1 MTDDLARR
9 NRRVGLL
16 SAAAAGAMVGLAF
29 ASVPLYDLF
38 CRVTG
43 FGGTT
48 QVAAKAPD
56 QPGER
61 IITVRFNGDTA
72 KGLPWAFRPEQIS
85 MQVRVGEEHMAFYK
99 AVNRSGRTV
108 TGTATFN
115 VQPDQ
120 AGVYFQKIA
129 CFCFT
134 EQTLAP
140 GQEVDMPV
148 SFFVDPAIAD
158 DPAMARV
165 NTITLSYTF
174 FEAPAKPNR
183 VSALADPAAKSGI
196 SRE

>member
-1 MTDDLARR
+1 MDTLARR
-9 NRRVGLL
+9 NRRVGLM
-16 SAAAAGAMVGLAF
+16 AATAAGAMVGLAF
-29 ASVPLYDLF
+29 ASVPLYDMF
-38 CRVTG
+38 CRLTG

-56 QPGER
+56 KPGDR
-61 IITVRFNGDTA
+61 VVTIRFNGDTA
-72 KGLPWAFRPEQIS
+72 QGLPWGFRPERVE
-85 MQVRVGEEHMAFYK
+85 MKVRVGEEHLAFYK

-108 TGTATFN
+108 TGTATYN

-120 AGVYFQKIA
+120 AGIYFQKIA

-134 EQTLAP
+134 EQTLEP
-140 GQEVDMPV
+140 GQSVDMPV
-148 SFFVDPAIAD
+148 SFFVDPAMAD

-174 FEAPAKPNR
+174 FEAPAKPSR
-183 VSALADPAAKSGI
+183 VSAVVDAPSKTSI

>member
-1 MTDDLARR
+1 MDDLARR
-9 NRRVGLL
+9 NRRVGLM
-16 SAAAAGAMVGLAF
+16 ATAAAGAMVGLAF

-38 CRVTG
+38 CRMTG

-48 QVAAKAPD
+48 QVAAKAPEK
-56 QPGER
+56 PGER
-61 IITVRFNGDTA
+61 VVTVRFNGDTA
-72 KGLPWAFRPEQIS
+72 QGLPWAFRPEQVS

-99 AVNRSGRTV
+99 AVNRSNRSI

-120 AGVYFQKIA
+120 AGIYFQKIA

-134 EQTLAP
+134 EQTLEP
-140 GQEVDMPV
+140 GQSVDMPV
-148 SFFVDPAIAD
+148 SFFVDPAMAS

-174 FEAPAKPNR
+174 FEAPQKPNR
-183 VSALADPAAKSGI
+183 VSAVVGPSKTSF

>member
-1 MTDDLARR
+1 MDALARR
-9 NRRVGLL
+9 NRRVGLM
-16 SAAAAGAMVGLAF
+16 AATAAGVMVGFSYA
-29 ASVPLYDLF
+29 AVPLYDMF
-38 CRVTG
+38 CRLTG

-56 QPGER
+56 NPGER
-61 IITVRFNGDTA
+61 VVTIRFNGDTA
-72 KGLPWAFRPEQIS
+72 QGLPWAFRPERVE
-85 MQVRVGEEHMAFYK
+85 MKVRVGEEHLAFYK
-99 AVNRSGRTV
+99 AVNRSGRAI
-108 TGTATFN
+108 TGTATYN

-120 AGVYFQKIA
+120 AGIYFQKIA

-134 EQTLAP
+134 EQTLEP
-140 GQEVDMPV
+140 GQSVDMPV
-148 SFFVDPAIAD
+148 SFFVDPAMAD

-183 VSALADPAAKSGI
+183 VTAAVDAPSKTSI

>member
-1 MTDDLARR
+1 MDELARR
-9 NRRVGLL
+9 NRRVGLM
-16 SAAAAGAMVGLAF
+16 ATAAAGAMVGLAF

-38 CRVTG
+38 CRMTG

-48 QVAAKAPD
+48 QVAAKAPEK
-56 QPGER
+56 PGER
-61 IITVRFNGDTA
+61 VVTVRFNGDTA
-72 KGLPWAFRPEQIS
+72 QGLPWAFRPEQVS

-99 AVNRSGRTV
+99 AVNRSNRSI

-120 AGVYFQKIA
+120 AGIYFQKIA

-134 EQTLAP
+134 EQTLEP
-140 GQEVDMPV
+140 GQSVDMPV
-148 SFFVDPAIAD
+148 SFFVDPAMAS

-174 FEAPAKPNR
+174 FEAPQKPNR
-183 VSALADPAAKSGI
+183 VSAVVGPSKTSF

>member
-1 MTDDLARR
+1 MDELARR
-9 NRRVGLL
+9 NRRVGLM
-16 SAAAAGAMVGLAF
+16 AATAAGLMVGLAF

-38 CRVTG
+38 CRMTG
-43 FGGTT
+43 YAGTT
-48 QVAAKAPD
+48 QVATKAPD

-61 IITVRFNGDTA
+61 VVTIRFNADTA
-72 KGLPWAFRPEQIS
+72 QGLPWGFRPEQVS

-99 AVNRSGRTV
+99 AVNRSGRPI

-120 AGVYFQKIA
+120 AGIYFQKLA

-140 GQEVDMPV
+140 GQSVDMPV
-148 SFFVDPAIAD
+148 SFFVDPAMAD

-174 FEAPAKPNR
+174 FEAPAKPSR
-183 VSALADPAAKSGI
+183 VSAAANGPQKTSF